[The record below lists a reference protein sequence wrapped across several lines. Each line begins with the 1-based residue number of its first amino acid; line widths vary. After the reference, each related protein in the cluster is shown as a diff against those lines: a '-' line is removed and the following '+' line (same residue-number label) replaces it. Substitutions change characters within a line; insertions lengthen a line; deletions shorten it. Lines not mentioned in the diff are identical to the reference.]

1 MIPAVL
7 SWSSG
12 KDAAYALYKIQQ
24 SEEYQIRSLF
34 CTLEETKRRVSMHGI
49 HESLLDAQ
57 ADSLGLPLQKLF
69 LPKNLSMGDYGKIM
83 NEELKTIK
91 QQGISTFAFG
101 DILLEDLKSYRERQ
115 LNSINIQTIFPLW
128 GKNTTNLAREIID
141 SGIKAVVVAISC
153 NVLDNSFI
161 GRVYDK
167 KFLSD
172 LPPGIDPCGENGEFH
187 TFVFDGPNFRYPV
200 KFKRGKVVKKSY
212 NSDSKDDTSWDTSFL
227 FQDLIL
233 P

>member
-1 MIPAVL
+1 
-7 SWSSG
+7 S
-12 KDAAYALYKIQQ
+12 
-24 SEEYQIRSLF
+24 
-34 CTLEETKRRVSMHGI
+34 
-49 HESLLDAQ
+49 
-57 ADSLGLPLQKLF
+57 
-69 LPKNLSMGDYGKIM
+69 
-83 NEELKTIK
+83 IK

-212 NSDSKDDTSWDTSFL
+212 NSDSKDDTSWD
-227 FQDLIL
+227 
-233 P
+233 